1 MEVVRSGR
9 EWYEVVSEWWWLG
22 ERAVSVVFLVY
33 LSSLSGLEVVYLCG
47 RSECVGWRVLRV
59 CLVVES
65 SIEGVVVLWE

>member
-1 MEVVRSGR
+1 VTG
-9 EWYEVVSEWWWLG
+9 G
-22 ERAVSVVFLVY
+22 ESSVCCLSSLSD
-33 LSSLSGLEVVYLCG
+33 LSSLSGLEDVYLCG

>member
-1 MEVVRSGR
+1 M
-9 EWYEVVSEWWWLG
+9 
-22 ERAVSVVFLVY
+22 SVVCLVY